1 MSKRLTVASAL
12 SALGLWAATMVPA
25 NATIIARST
34 SFQYPCNGTNQTISF
49 TLGGF
54 PANIPLQIIGASL
67 SLFANPGGV
76 QFVTL
81 SDAVGN
87 VLASLGQGENH
98 SQTIFSGLGL
108 TSNLGNFTN
117 VSFIVFSNAS
127 GAFPFVVVGNRTG
140 NAGTPPVQGTVIVY
154 FLQ

>member
-1 MSKRLTVASAL
+1 MSRRLSFVSGL
-12 SALGLWAATMVPA
+12 STLGLWAATMMPA
-25 NATIIARST
+25 NATIFTRT
-34 SFQYPCNGTNQTISF
+34 FSFQYPCVGVNQTINA
-49 TLGGF
+49 
-54 PANIPLQIIGASL
+54 PIPISGTGLVIGASL